1 MNRTTRAQGAWSA
14 FAAALLLS
22 ACASPSDSV
31 YFITKTSTS
40 IVDAD
45 TVPAGISIGY
55 DRVEGYA
62 GPRFADGSVFPVASA
77 IESKGEGIDRQVRQ
91 VFATGNAAKIVT
103 RQGTADAQA
112 AAKNDAGSAPDL
124 QQPADKSGTSGS
136 PGTNDKRKVVF
147 FGTSTSVGLKMGFEA
162 TAPLPSSFTFGY
174 KRKELAVVPVDHNR
188 LNTSVL
194 GSFTNGVGVAA
205 RPESPASA
213 AASGAASAARGTARF
228 DVQQFFA
235 TGIAAEQLAGL
246 ASISQQFQDK
256 AEEAIG
262 EVQKFRVQEARQ
274 GRVALDAV
282 SCAFKLMPT
291 QFDRVLANAEALG
304 MFGKLGGVAAIR
316 SFSEDKTLQQQRY
329 FSFMRHIDADNA
341 LAGERL
347 SLHKATLCEWAE
359 PKK

>member
-1 MNRTTRAQGAWSA
+1 MNRTTQAQGACSA

-77 IESKGEGIDRQVRQ
+77 IESKGKGIGREVRQ
-91 VFATGNAAKIVT
+91 VFATGNAARIVT
-103 RQGTADAQA
+103 RQDTADAQA
-112 AAKNDAGSAPDL
+112 AARAGVDSALGL
-124 QQPADKSGTSGS
+124 QQSTDKSGASGS
-136 PGTNDKRKVVF
+136 SGTEDKRKVVF
-147 FGTSTSVGLKMGFEA
+147 FGTSTSVGLKMGFQA
-162 TAPLPSSFTFGY
+162 TAPLPSSFTLGY
-174 KRKELAVVPVDHNR
+174 KRKELAVVPVDQNR
-188 LNTSVL
+188 HNTSVL
-194 GSFTNGVGVAA
+194 GSFSNVVGVAA
-205 RPESPASA
+205 PPENPAS
-213 AASGAASAARGTARF
+213 GARGTARF
-228 DVQQFFA
+228 DVEQFFA

-246 ASISQQFQDK
+246 GSISQQFRDK

-262 EVQKFRVQEARQ
+262 EVQRFRAQEAHQ
-274 GRVALDAV
+274 GRLALDAL

-291 QFDRVLANAEALG
+291 QFDRVLANADALG
-304 MFGKLGGVAAIR
+304 MFGKLGGVAAIK

-329 FSFMRHIDADNA
+329 VSFMRHIDADNA

-347 SLHKATLCEWAE
+347 SLHKATLCDWAE